1 MIVSDFRGERDWE
14 APLQALRARHGVM
27 AVEIV
32 DPREQQLVNAGD
44 LWLIDPETG
53 RQVHVDTRKRRI
65 RDTFAAAAAAER
77 EEVRAALRRTGADH
91 VELSTGGDWLRI
103 FASHLRRGEA
113 AMRTGAP
120 ARAAVANRM
129 RAAPAVSFAEPILL
143 AGFILVPLAM
153 LAYGSLQ
160 RRRQRDSAAWANPA
174 LVPGL
179 TTARPGWRRHL
190 PPLLL
195 LLALCALIFAL
206 ARPQR
211 TVAAPQRAANI
222 VMVTDISGSMN
233 ATDVQPNRLE
243 AAVSAAKTL
252 TEKVPPTFRLGLIT
266 FSDFAEQR
274 VAPTTDRAQVRG
286 ALDQL
291 VAEGG
296 TAMGDGLERGLFAAR
311 TPVPNADGSGVR
323 RLPSVIV
330 LLSDGKNTSGT
341 RDPLDIAREA
351 GRARIPIYAIA
362 LGTPGGAVE
371 LRDSFGFLQQR
382 PGPAGHR
389 DPEGD
394 RAALRRQVLHR
405 HRDRQGQGDLRQP
418 RHAAVVQERE
428 ARDHGGRSRA
438 ARSRCSSPPA
448 ASRCA
453 GSAASSEVHPTWPQW
468 PVTFH
473 EPMRRGLYVQNSG
486 G

>member
-1 MIVSDFRGERDWE
+1 
-14 APLQALRARHGVM
+14 
-27 AVEIV
+27 
-32 DPREQQLVNAGD
+32 
-44 LWLIDPETG
+44 
-53 RQVHVDTRKRRI
+53 
-65 RDTFAAAAAAER
+65 
-77 EEVRAALRRTGADH
+77 
-91 VELSTGGDWLRI
+91 
-103 FASHLRRGEA
+103 
-113 AMRTGAP
+113 
-120 ARAAVANRM
+120 
-129 RAAPAVSFAEPILL
+129 VSFAEPILL
-143 AGFILVPLAM
+143 AGFILVPLAL

-190 PPLLL
+190 PPFLL

-233 ATDVQPNRLE
+233 ATDVQPDRLE
-243 AAVSAAKTL
+243 AAVSAAKAL
-252 TEKVPPTFRLGLIT
+252 TGKVPPTFRLGLIT

-274 VAPTTDRAQVRG
+274 VAPTTDRSQIRG

-371 LRDSFGFLQQR
+371 LRDSFGFLQRVQVPPDTETLKEVAR
-382 PGPAGHR
+382 LSGGKSYTATETDKVKEIYANLGTRLSSKSEKHEITAVFAG
-389 DPEGD
+389 G
-394 RAALRRQVLHR
+394 AIALLV
-405 HRDRQGQGDLRQP
+405 
-418 RHAAVVQERE
+418 A
-428 ARDHGGRSRA
+428 
-438 ARSRCSSPPA
+438 
-448 ASRCA
+448 A
-453 GSAASSEVHPTWPQW
+453 GSLSLVWFGRL
-468 PVTFH
+468 V
-473 EPMRRGLYVQNSG
+473 
-486 G
+486 